1 MTDVAVFPLY
11 TDGVLNLLDL
21 GNDGRGLL
29 DLATEE
35 GALDKVGGG
44 DLDLVADEL
53 ARGDGEDLCKG

>member
-1 MTDVAVFPLY
+1 MTDVAVLLY

-35 GALDKVGGG
+35 SALDKVGGPPTRP
-44 DLDLVADEL
+44 V
-53 ARGDGEDLCKG
+53 